1 MNTPP
6 PMPSADE
13 PVLDLEAHADQEFQ
27 RLPALRDS
35 ADFDETSVPPE
46 FHDGPCRSRRCDT
59 AHRELL
65 RNPFA
70 NF

>member
-1 MNTPP
+1 
-6 PMPSADE
+6 MPSADE
-13 PVLDLEAHADQEFQ
+13 PVLDLGAHADQEFQ
-27 RLPALRDS
+27 RHPALCEAADQRDES
-35 ADFDETSVPPE
+35 SVPPE

-70 NF
+70 SF